1 MNRTFQKNPKYIQYG
16 NHASTVNCE
25 SCTICGIDIAN
36 PLVENC
42 NYICPHTTKA
52 EPRWKIGDRVR
63 TVGDDK
69 TMGPAEIVCF
79 QPHKHYGGIAILHY
93 FKYDEEAVPCYRQA
107 WVNDLLP
114 WEEAEEQQKIPKTD
128 HIPTLRQILN
138 GVLKAWKEEG
148 LTLEDI

>member
-1 MNRTFQKNPKYIQYG
+1 MHG
-16 NHASTVNCE
+16 NHVSTAGREFCQK
-25 SCTICGIDIAN
+25 CGIDVTIAPEKCPCVN
-36 PLVENC
+36 SPETH
-42 NYICPHTTKA
+42 CPHA
-52 EPRWKIGDRVR
+52 IIEDEPRWKIGDRVR

-79 QPHKHYGGIAILHY
+79 QPHKYYGGIAILHY
-93 FKYDEEAVPCYRQA
+93 FKYDEKAVPCYRQA

-114 WEEAEEQQKIPKTD
+114 WEEAETLQKIPKTD

-138 GVLKAWKEEG
+138 VVLKAWKEEG